1 MTGQLWAGVDV
12 GKEHHWVCVVDD
24 TGTVVVSRKLINDE
38 QPIRALIGEIDTMS
52 QTVSWTVD
60 LTTVYAS
67 LLLTVLAD
75 AGKSV
80 RYLAGRAVW
89 QASGTYRGGE
99 AKTDAK
105 DARVIADQSRMR
117 GTDLPVLHPHDDLI
131 TELRMLT
138 AHRADLVADRTRT
151 INRLRQQL
159 VAVSP
164 ALERVAELTQDR
176 GWVVLLSRYQRPK
189 AIRQSGLSRITKTL
203 TETGVRNASAIAE
216 AAVTA
221 AKTQTVRLPGEE
233 VAAALVVELAQGVI
247 SLDGRIK
254 ATDADIEGRFR
265 RHPLA
270 EVITSMP
277 GIGFRLGAEF
287 LAAVGDP
294 TLIGSADQLAAWA
307 GLAPRSSRFGETH
320 RKAAHSPA
328 LQQTTAP
335 GDVHVRSDRDPLRPA
350 LSDLLSTQTRRRK
363 TAHPS
368 HDLPGQ
374 TPHQRPLRTH
384 PRQPRLATRFTP
396 RSSNRRLDIFIES
409 PFDERRP
416 SLARRR
422 SIRIFRARPRTTSHQ
437 TGQRSGNHSSSVAG
451 VAAASLS
458 HTSRRIWLRRK
469 LRLRHGRR

>member
-1 MTGQLWAGVDV
+1 MTMSQWWAGVDV
-12 GKEHHWVCVVDD
+12 GKEHHWVVVVDD
-24 TGTVVVSRKLINDE
+24 TGTVKLSRKLVNDE
-38 QPIRALIGEIDTMS
+38 QPIRALVAEIDAMAER
-52 QTVSWTVD
+52 VSWAVD

-67 LLLTVLAD
+67 LMLTVLAD

-151 INRLRQQL
+151 INQLRQQL
-159 VAVSP
+159 MAVCP
-164 ALERVAELTQDR
+164 ALERVAQLTQDR
-176 GWVVLLSRYQRPK
+176 GWVVLFSRYQRPK

-203 TETGVRNASAIAE
+203 TEAGVRNASTIAE

-221 AKTQTVRLPGEE
+221 VKTQTVRLPGEE

-247 SLDGRIK
+247 SLDDRIK

-270 EVITSMP
+270 EVITSIP

-294 TLIGSADQLAAWA
+294 TLIGSADKLAAWA
-307 GLAPRSSRFGETH
+307 GLAPV
-320 RKAAHSPA
+320 P
-328 LQQTTAP
+328 
-335 GDVHVRSDRDPLRPA
+335 RDSGKRTGRL
-350 LSDLLSTQTRRRK
+350 
-363 TAHPS
+363 H
-368 HDLPGQ
+368 
-374 TPHQRPLRTH
+374 TPQRYSRPLRRVMYMSAVTAIRCD
-384 PRQPRLATRFTP
+384 PQSRAYYQRKRDEGKRPVQAT
-396 RSSNRRLDIFIES
+396 IC
-409 PFDERRP
+409 
-416 SLARRR
+416 LARRR
-422 SIRIFRARPRTTSHQ
+422 TNVLYALIRDNRTWQPDSPHITES
-437 TGQRSGNHSSSVAG
+437 
-451 VAAASLS
+451 AA
-458 HTSRRIWLRRK
+458 
-469 LRLRHGRR
+469 

>member
-1 MTGQLWAGVDV
+1 MTVSQLWAGVDV
-12 GKEHHWVCVVDD
+12 GKEHHWVVVVDD
-24 TGTVVVSRKLINDE
+24 TGTVKPSRKLVNDE
-38 QPIRALIGEIDTMS
+38 QPIRTLVDEIGAMAER
-52 QTVSWTVD
+52 VSWAVD
-60 LTTVYAS
+60 LTTVYAA

-117 GTDLPVLHPHDDLI
+117 GADLPVLHPHDDLI

-159 VAVSP
+159 VAVCP
-164 ALERVAELTQDR
+164 ALERVAQLTQDR
-176 GWVVLLSRYQRPK
+176 GWVVLLSRYLRPK
-189 AIRQSGLSRITKTL
+189 AIRQSGLSRIMKTL
-203 TETGVRNASAIAE
+203 ADAGVRNASTIAE

-221 AKTQTVRLPGEE
+221 AKTQTVRLPGED

-247 SLDGRIK
+247 SLDDRIK

-270 EVITSMP
+270 EVITSIP

-307 GLAPRSSRFGETH
+307 GLAPV
-320 RKAAHSPA
+320 P
-328 LQQTTAP
+328 
-335 GDVHVRSDRDPLRPA
+335 RDSGKRTGRL
-350 LSDLLSTQTRRRK
+350 
-363 TAHPS
+363 H
-368 HDLPGQ
+368 
-374 TPHQRPLRTH
+374 TPQRY
-384 PRQPRLATRFTP
+384 
-396 RSSNRRLDIFIES
+396 SRRLRRVMYMSALTAIRCDPHS
-409 PFDERRP
+409 RTYYQRKRDEGKRP
-416 SLARRR
+416 IQATICLARRR
-422 SIRIFRARPRTTSHQ
+422 TNVLYALIRDNRTWQPDSPHITES
-437 TGQRSGNHSSSVAG
+437 
-451 VAAASLS
+451 AA
-458 HTSRRIWLRRK
+458 
-469 LRLRHGRR
+469 

>member
-1 MTGQLWAGVDV
+1 MSQMWACVDV
-12 GKEHHWVCVVDD
+12 GKEHHWVVVVDD
-24 TGTVVVSRKLINDE
+24 TGTVKLSRKLVNDE
-38 QPIRALIGEIDTMS
+38 QPIRALVAEIDAMAER
-52 QTVSWTVD
+52 VSWTVD

-159 VAVSP
+159 VAVCP
-164 ALERVAELTQDR
+164 ALERVAKLAQDR

-203 TETGVRNASAIAE
+203 TEAGVRNASTIAE

-221 AKTQTVRLPGEE
+221 VKTQTVRLPGEE
-233 VAAALVVELAQGVI
+233 VAAALVAELAQGVI
-247 SLDGRIK
+247 SLDDRIK

-265 RHPLA
+265 RHRLA
-270 EVITSMP
+270 EVITSIP

-307 GLAPRSSRFGETH
+307 GLAPV
-320 RKAAHSPA
+320 P
-328 LQQTTAP
+328 
-335 GDVHVRSDRDPLRPA
+335 RDSGKRTGRL
-350 LSDLLSTQTRRRK
+350 
-363 TAHPS
+363 H
-368 HDLPGQ
+368 
-374 TPHQRPLRTH
+374 TPQRY
-384 PRQPRLATRFTP
+384 
-396 RSSNRRLDIFIES
+396 SRRLRRVMYMSALTAIRCDPHS
-409 PFDERRP
+409 RTYYQRKRDEGKRP
-416 SLARRR
+416 IQATICLARRR
-422 SIRIFRARPRTTSHQ
+422 TNVLYALIRDNRTWQPDSPHITKS
-437 TGQRSGNHSSSVAG
+437 
-451 VAAASLS
+451 AA
-458 HTSRRIWLRRK
+458 
-469 LRLRHGRR
+469 

>member
-1 MTGQLWAGVDV
+1 MSQMWAGVDV
-12 GKEHHWVCVVDD
+12 GKEHHWVVVVDD
-24 TGTVVVSRKLINDE
+24 TGTVKLSRKLVNDE
-38 QPIRALIGEIDTMS
+38 QPIRALVAEIDAMAER
-52 QTVSWTVD
+52 VSWTVD

-159 VAVSP
+159 VAVCP
-164 ALERVAELTQDR
+164 ALERVAKLAQDR

-203 TETGVRNASAIAE
+203 TEAGVRNASTIAE

-221 AKTQTVRLPGEE
+221 VKTQTVRLPGEE
-233 VAAALVVELAQGVI
+233 VAAALVAELAQGVI
-247 SLDGRIK
+247 SLDDRIK

-265 RHPLA
+265 RHRLA
-270 EVITSMP
+270 EVITSIP

-307 GLAPRSSRFGETH
+307 GLSPVPRDSGKRTGRLH
-320 RKAAHSPA
+320 
-328 LQQTTAP
+328 
-335 GDVHVRSDRDPLRPA
+335 
-350 LSDLLSTQTRRRK
+350 
-363 TAHPS
+363 
-368 HDLPGQ
+368 
-374 TPHQRPLRTH
+374 TPQRY
-384 PRQPRLATRFTP
+384 
-396 RSSNRRLDIFIES
+396 SRRLRRVMYMSALTAIRCDPHS
-409 PFDERRP
+409 RTYYQRKRDEGKRP
-416 SLARRR
+416 IQATICLARRR
-422 SIRIFRARPRTTSHQ
+422 TNVLYALIRDNRTWQPDSPHITKS
-437 TGQRSGNHSSSVAG
+437 
-451 VAAASLS
+451 AA
-458 HTSRRIWLRRK
+458 
-469 LRLRHGRR
+469 